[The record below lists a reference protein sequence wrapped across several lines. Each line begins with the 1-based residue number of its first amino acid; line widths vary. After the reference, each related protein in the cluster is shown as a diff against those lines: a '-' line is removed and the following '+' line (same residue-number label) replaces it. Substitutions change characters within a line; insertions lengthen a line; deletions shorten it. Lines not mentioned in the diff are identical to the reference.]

1 MYWSEVYVGATVTA
15 GMIFHCD
22 PDDIN
27 QIKEYIEQVYNAD
40 IVCIKQ
46 SWGRL
51 WLKEGDAP

>member
-1 MYWSEVYVGATVTA
+1 MGASVTVGI
-15 GMIFHCD
+15 IFHCD
-22 PDDIN
+22 PDEISG
-27 QIKEYIEQVYNAD
+27 IKEYLEHVYSAD